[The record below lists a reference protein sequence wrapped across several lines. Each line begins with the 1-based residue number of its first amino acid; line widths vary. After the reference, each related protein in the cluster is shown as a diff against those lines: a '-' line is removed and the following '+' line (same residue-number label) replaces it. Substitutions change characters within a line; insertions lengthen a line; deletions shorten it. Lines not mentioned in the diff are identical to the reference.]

1 MRIFFLAMNLFFM
14 MEQPMALTLS
24 SPAFQPNAP
33 IPSRYTCNGDNISP
47 PLEWSGVPEETQTF
61 VLLCD
66 DPDVPRTLRADG
78 MYDHWVLFNIPS
90 FVTGLP
96 ENIKTLPAGA
106 IQGQNTG
113 HKLGYTGPCPPDR
126 QHRYFFKLFA
136 LDTSLALPQGATK
149 AEVVAAMQGH
159 ILAQTELM
167 GVYEQPRA

>member
-1 MRIFFLAMNLFFM
+1 MRIFFLAMSLFFM
-14 MEQPMALTLS
+14 MEQPMALILS
-24 SPAFQPNAP
+24 SSAFQPNAP
-33 IPSRYTCNGDNISP
+33 IPPQYTCNGENISP
-47 PLEWSGVPEETQTF
+47 PLEWSGVPQGTQTF

-90 FVTGLP
+90 SVTGFV
-96 ENIKTLPAGA
+96 ENMKTLPAGA

-149 AEVVAAMQGH
+149 AEVMAAMQGH